1 MNDIQMHNIIII
13 YTFTPLLCRHVVT
26 LKINIIGHIYLQ
38 RTVDVVIIVIITNIV
53 IVVIIIN
60 NGSII
65 INVVAVVAI
74 TPCGTM
80 RDTHSTL
87 SGLISTPLKA
97 A

>member
-1 MNDIQMHNIIII
+1 MIVFLTLGSCYDVHNGIKFLI
-13 YTFTPLLCRHVVT
+13 L
-26 LKINIIGHIYLQ
+26 
-38 RTVDVVIIVIITNIV
+38 VDNSMMLVAVMIIVIITNIV

-60 NGSII
+60 YGSII

-80 RDTHSTL
+80 RDTYSTL